1 MHEWTDMIR
10 SWRPALLVF
19 CGFADVEVF
28 IVLSSVWDVGV
39 DIVEAVIV
47 GAEVDSIAGVSST
60 SAIFEVDCL
69 KLNAKKTKM
78 DNVTISY
85 NITDFFFHVC
95 LLSI

>member
-1 MHEWTDMIR
+1 MIR

-19 CGFADVEVF
+19 CGSADVEVF